1 MIITLKN
8 GARVELIWTL
18 QVMEYMEEYE
28 SNDGKGYSQI
38 VKDIKNKK
46 NSMKIINFF
55 IYGLIRS
62 AYSKPLTYLEVLRL
76 VDMKDYAKIT
86 KFIENNLNNL
96 EEFKKKDKKYTSHHR
111 KKKKK

>member
-8 GARVELIWTL
+8 GDRVELIWTL
-18 QVMEYMEEYE
+18 QVMEFMEEYE
-28 SNDGKGYSQI
+28 TDEGKGYNQI

-62 AYSKPLTYLEVLRL
+62 AYPNLLTYLEVLKL

-86 KFIENNLNNL
+86 KFIESNLNNL
-96 EEFKKKDKKYTSHHR
+96 EEFKKKDKKYTSRHH